1 MICFY
6 IGSAVNLAFFAVV
19 LYAVARVK
27 RQTKKLTVAINDS
40 RSDAERFE
48 VFEKELRDLEK
59 NASAKATLDVALEE
73 RVDGIGSKVNA
84 LCAAIDAVQSE
95 AEARVAKL
103 RKDCESTAKRALDCK
118 NEVDARLDALDQGAM
133 NKAGKIDALKTGFRT
148 LRESLDDL
156 AARFDKI
163 EKEHVQ
169 YAKARNFAVD
179 AFYKSNRAVR
189 ECLKQ
194 YEEETNE
201 NATI

>member
-27 RQTKKLTVAINDS
+27 RQTKKLTVAFNDS
-40 RSDAERFE
+40 RSEAER
-48 VFEKELRDLEK
+48 L
-59 NASAKATLDVALEE
+59 
-73 RVDGIGSKVNA
+73 DGIASKLNA
-84 LCAAIDAVQSE
+84 LGEAIDAVQSE

-103 RKDCESTAKRALDCK
+103 RKDCESTAKLALDWK
-118 NEVDARLDALDQGAM
+118 NEGFARLDALDQGAM
-133 NKAGKIDALKTGFRT
+133 NKTGKIDALKTGFKT

-163 EKEHVQ
+163 EKEHAQ

-179 AFYKSNRAVR
+179 AFYKSNKAVR